1 MRSCLA
7 NFQARTIRLRGPL
20 DQCPI
25 VLSKDNT
32 KNHCTMHFL
41 SLNILQWH
49 TMSDQTSQSPV
60 SLPRTD
66 QYDPRGSIPNT
77 VFAVALIASILGAVG
92 GSSLALASQTLFNAF
107 AGTWARPQLG
117 IYLGAMCIFHLMEF
131 FTTAGWNPQK
141 LSVDGRSIFVWWVFK
156 AIADRI

>member
-1 MRSCLA
+1 MRPSSFSGA
-7 NFQARTIRLRGPL
+7 HDKIKGPM

-32 KNHCTMHFL
+32 KNHWAMHFPF
-41 SLNILQWH
+41 LNILQRP
-49 TMSDQTSQSPV
+49 TMSDQTSQGPL
-60 SLPRTD
+60 SLPKTD

-77 VFAVALIASILGAVG
+77 VFAVALIAAVLGAVG
-92 GSSLALASQTLFNAF
+92 GSSLALASQILLNVF
-107 AGTWARPQLG
+107 AGSWARPQLG

-141 LSVDGRSIFVWWVFK
+141 LSVDGKSIL
-156 AIADRI
+156 